1 MEVVGDLAHVP
12 VQEPTPVCSEALGRS
27 PAERSEHVGEGRL
40 VGLGAVWPPYDHRHA
55 AGLAF
60 GDPADVVRRVLPR
73 ERHGLAKLADCIR

>member
-55 AGLAF
+55 A
-60 GDPADVVRRVLPR
+60 
-73 ERHGLAKLADCIR
+73 